1 MKRTHTQMKP
11 THTLLILCALLACG
25 RGKPDVYLDDLKYIL
40 DPHSQA
46 GGTAAACFWQPKV
59 GKSYEGQALRVRGK
73 VYAKGLGFR
82 APSSVRY
89 ELKPEY

>member
-1 MKRTHTQMKP
+1 MRPARMRP
-11 THTLLILCALLACG
+11 P
-25 RGKPDVYLDDLKYIL
+25 KPDVYLDDLKYIL
-40 DPHSQA
+40 DPYSQA

-82 APSSVRY
+82 APSAVRY
-89 ELKPEY
+89 ELKPDTIVLWP